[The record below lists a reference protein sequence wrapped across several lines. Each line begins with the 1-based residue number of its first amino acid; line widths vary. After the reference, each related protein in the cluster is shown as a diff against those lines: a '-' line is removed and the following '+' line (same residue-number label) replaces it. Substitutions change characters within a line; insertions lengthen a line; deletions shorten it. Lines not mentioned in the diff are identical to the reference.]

1 MSSDPEVLVTDFV
14 ARETATEL
22 VDRLAER
29 LPRGR
34 IHRAAVP
41 AETRELIADV
51 EVVVT
56 NGLPED
62 LLERAEDLRWVHA
75 LSSGVDGYPLD
86 ELEERGIALTNSAG
100 IHAQPIAE
108 QVLCY
113 MLMFERGVTESVRQ
127 QQRSVWEAVSGGE
140 LRGKTA
146 GVVGVGAIGAR
157 VAELCSAL
165 GMTVLGTKRDL
176 SDVPDA
182 VDEIYAADDHHEVLR
197 RADYVVLACPLTE
210 ETRGLIGRRELRVM
224 DRDAVLVNV
233 ARGALVEEDALLE
246 ALQQG
251 RIEGAGL
258 DVFETEPLP
267 QDSPLWDLS
276 NVVITPHMA
285 GSTPHRFDRWL
296 EILEPNYEAVAEGRL
311 DELENRVV

>member
-1 MSSDPEVLVTDFV
+1 MSTQPDLLVTDHV
-14 ARETATEL
+14 ARETAAEL
-22 VDRLAER
+22 VDRLEES
-29 LPRGR
+29 LPAGTV
-34 IHRAAVP
+34 HRAAIP
-41 AETRELIADV
+41 EETRELIADV
-51 EVVVT
+51 EAVVT
-56 NGLPED
+56 ARLPPE
-62 LLERAEDLRWVHA
+62 LLERAANLRWVHA
-75 LSSGVDGYPLD
+75 LSSGVDSYPLA
-86 ELEERGIALTNSAG
+86 ELEAREIVLTNSAG

-140 LRGKTA
+140 LRGQTI
-146 GVVGVGAIGAR
+146 GVLGVGSIGAR

-182 VDEIYAADDHHEVLR
+182 VDESYAADDHHEVLA

-210 ETRGLIGRRELRVM
+210 ETRGMIGRRELRAM
-224 DRDAVLVNV
+224 GRDAVLVNV
-233 ARGALVEEDALLE
+233 GRGELVDEGALVE

-311 DELENRVV
+311 EELENRVV